1 MSLHVF
7 CHHPWDLISVMA
19 PSSQHYFMHKKVED
33 AFSHFGPLKKKKK
46 AAVHS
51 GQDSFFWI
59 YRSGSKKARLS
70 K

>member
-46 AAVHS
+46 KQLFIQGRTRFS
-51 GQDSFFWI
+51 GFTEVEAKRHD
-59 YRSGSKKARLS
+59 
-70 K
+70 